1 MEKALGFW
9 SKLFT
14 KCVSLKDY
22 LLLKNSH
29 DESLSR
35 LESKIKAL
43 DNMRTERDKADKKCS
58 ELVTENE
65 NTVAKLQ
72 AALNSLET
80 ANNKITSYEAIV
92 SEKTSKINTL
102 TSSLT
107 NEKEK
112 HEFTLKML
120 KDAQDKIDSLTPT
133 TSYVDVDENVS
144 EEVVEED
151 APTEEVVEDIVEEV
165 NPVKK
170 DKLTSFIE
178 TLTSDEVASLHQAI
192 LEAHKNDKRL
202 HSTMQ
207 NWVSKSNDILVQTT
221 NMFRT
226 ALNRKRGKAILNAW
240 YTKYEKYTSK

>member
-1 MEKALGFW
+1 MEKALSFW
-9 SKLFT
+9 GKLFT

-29 DESLSR
+29 DESLSK

-65 NTVAKLQ
+65 NTAAKLH

-92 SEKTSKINTL
+92 SEKTGKINTL

-133 TSYVDVDENVS
+133 TSYVDAGENVS
-144 EEVVEED
+144 EEVVEETVT
-151 APTEEVVEDIVEEV
+151 TEEVAVCK
-165 NPVKK
+165 PVKK

-178 TLTSDEVASLHQAI
+178 TLTSDEVTSLHQAI

-207 NWVSKSNDILVQTT
+207 NWISKSNDILVQTT

>member
-1 MEKALGFW
+1 MEKVLGFW

-43 DNMRTERDKADKKCS
+43 DNMKEERDKADKKCID
-58 ELVTENE
+58 LVTVNE
-65 NTVAKLQ
+65 NTEAKLQ
-72 AALNSLET
+72 SALNLLET
-80 ANNKITSYEAIV
+80 ANNKVNSLENIV
-92 SEKTSKINTL
+92 SEQKTKVSTL
-102 TSSLT
+102 TTSLS

-120 KDAQDKIDSLTPT
+120 KDAQDKIDSLSPT
-133 TSYVDVDENVS
+133 TSYVDTDENVS
-144 EEVVEED
+144 EEVVEE
-151 APTEEVVEDIVEEV
+151 ATSAEEVAVCK
-165 NPVKK
+165 PVKK

-178 TLTSDEVASLHQAI
+178 TLTSDEVTSLHQAI

-202 HSTMQ
+202 YSTMQ
-207 NWVSKSNDILVQTT
+207 NWISKSNDILVQTT
-221 NMFRT
+221 DMFRT

-240 YTKYEKYTSK
+240 YVRYEKFETK

>member
-1 MEKALGFW
+1 MEKVLGFW

-29 DESLSR
+29 DESLSK

-133 TSYVDVDENVS
+133 ASYVDVDENVN
-144 EEVVEED
+144 EEVVEE
-151 APTEEVVEDIVEEV
+151 VK
-165 NPVKK
+165 PVKK

-178 TLTSDEVASLHQAI
+178 TLTSDEVTSLHQAI

-207 NWVSKSNDILVQTT
+207 NWISKSNDILVQTT
-221 NMFRT
+221 NMFRI